1 MEIVGDGFVAH
12 GLATLA
18 SRYPRVTLLAA
29 GVSSTQAA
37 GKAEFDREAELVTE
51 VLRRCR
57 RQGKVVVFLSTASQA
72 MYGTTGTPAA
82 EHWPVVPESPYGRHK
97 HALERCVMDSSV
109 SWLVLRLS
117 HLVGEGQRA
126 HQLLPNLIHQIR
138 SGTVRLRQ
146 GAHRDLIDIADLRCA
161 LDHLLEKE
169 ITGEVVNVAS
179 GTPHRVEH
187 IVQGIEDRLGTS
199 ARRLVIPGPPAR
211 TVVSTEKLCSLVPQI
226 HSRISRDRYAEDLL
240 DRYVPCY

>member
-1 MEIVGDGFVAH
+1 MEIVGNGFVAR
-12 GLATLA
+12 GLASLA
-18 SRYPRVTLLAA
+18 SRHPRVTVLAA

-37 GKAEFDREAELVTE
+37 GKTEFDREAELVTE
-51 VLRRCR
+51 VLGRCR
-57 RQGKVVVFLSTASQA
+57 RQGAAVVFLSTASQA
-72 MYGTTGTPAA
+72 MYGSTDVPAA
-82 EHWPVVPESPYGRHK
+82 EHRPVFPESPYGKHK
-97 HALERCVMDSSV
+97 YALERRVMDFPV

-117 HLVGEGQRA
+117 HLVGDGQRA
-126 HQLLPNLIHQIR
+126 HQLLPNLIQQIR

-179 GTPHRVEH
+179 GQPNRVEH
-187 IVQGIEDRLGTS
+187 IVQGIEDRLGIT

-226 HSRISRDRYAEDLL
+226 YSRISRDRYAESLL